1 MKKDIQKKILKT
13 AIQSFMKN
21 GYEETTIRSLAKEL
35 DLAVGNIN
43 YYYPKKEDIV
53 KDYHNAVLEA
63 FLSEVTKNT
72 DDTSDPWITYFAAEY
87 SFMSFIATDIPTNTL
102 YKSFTAVK
110 ALRDFYTEKHQELF
124 LSIFKTLPSTKEEIY
139 LSTLAMC
146 SLEFTLITRFDAHQ
160 KDWDFDDIMQHI
172 FETRLSFL
180 HLSLSDYQ
188 DIIKK
193 SIEKGKSLSFIND
206 VITTKINETILD

>member
-63 FLSEVTKNT
+63 FLSEVMKNT
-72 DDTSDPWITYFAAEY
+72 DDTSSPWITYFAAEY

-110 ALRDFYTEKHQELF
+110 ALRNFYTEKHQELF

-146 SLEFTLITRFDAHQ
+146 SLEFTLITRFDAHR

-206 VITTKINETILD
+206 VITTKINETFLD

>member
-13 AIQSFMKN
+13 AVQSFMKN
-21 GYEETTIRSLAKEL
+21 GYEETTIRSLAKDL

-53 KDYHNAVLEA
+53 KDYHNAVLNY
-63 FLSEVTKNT
+63 FLDEVLKNT
-72 DDTSDPWITYFAAEY
+72 DDSNPWITYFAAEY
-87 SFMSFIATDIPTNTL
+87 SFMSFIASDEPTNTL

-110 ALRDFYTEKHQELF
+110 TLRDFYTEKHQELF
-124 LSIFKTLPSTKEEIY
+124 LSMFKTLPSSKEEIY

-146 SLEFTLITRFDAHQ
+146 SLEFTLITRFDDHQ
-160 KDWDFDDIMQHI
+160 NEWNFDDIMQHI

-180 HLSLSDYQ
+180 HLKISDYQ
-188 DIIKK
+188 DIIKN

-206 VITTKINETILD
+206 IIITKINETILD

>member
-13 AIQSFMKN
+13 AVQSFMKN
-21 GYEETTIRSLAKEL
+21 GYEETTIRSLAKDL

-43 YYYPKKEDIV
+43 YYYPKKEDII
-53 KDYHNAVLEA
+53 KDYHNAVLNY
-63 FLSEVTKNT
+63 FLDEVLKNT
-72 DDTSDPWITYFAAEY
+72 DDSNPWITYFAAEY
-87 SFMSFIATDIPTNTL
+87 SFMSFIASDEQTNTL

-110 ALRDFYTEKHQELF
+110 TLRDFYTEKHQELF
-124 LSIFKTLPSTKEEIY
+124 LSMFKTLPSSKEEIY

-146 SLEFTLITRFDAHQ
+146 SLEFTLITRFDDHQ
-160 KDWDFDDIMQHI
+160 NEWNFDDIMQHI

-180 HLSLSDYQ
+180 HLKISDYQ
-188 DIIKK
+188 DIIKN

-206 VITTKINETILD
+206 IIITKINETILD